1 MVFLGARGAVGSF
14 SRPPLP
20 RGRFGGGQR
29 AGPEPGGTGDSFA
42 VCFV

>member
-1 MVFLGARGAVGSF
+1 VFLGARGAVGSF
-14 SRPPLP
+14 SRHPPSP
-20 RGRFGGGQR
+20 REVRGGQR